1 MTQDFLANIIHISPL
16 NIFAHTFGSLTYC
29 TIMLLKICYLLVQ
42 EPADL
47 AHSYVRSFTRM
58 SQMCFCPHQT
68 KTLYFCL
75 LVHLDVQLK
84 ILELKPNVKC
94 PSPLLYSIYTFIFIF
109 CPPPL
114 YNASPLLCIRV
125 DVLAFIQLS
134 NLVSNHGG

>member
-1 MTQDFLANIIHISPL
+1 MLST
-16 NIFAHTFGSLTYC
+16 C
-29 TIMLLKICYLLVQ
+29 TRASGFSSFVCSFV
-42 EPADL
+42 
-47 AHSYVRSFTRM
+47 HSYVLNVLLS
-58 SQMCFCPHQT
+58 PQT

-134 NLVSNHGG
+134 NLFSNYATILLMFMLDRKVMHY